1 MSSVPADMMAFDVE
15 RGLAKALSIKV
26 ETFVVDL
33 KADQFKFRIG
43 QRWNLCVD
51 REQLEALWDDCDQP
65 STMKAAF
72 DSLKAECLAFQ
83 SYQR

>member
-1 MSSVPADMMAFDVE
+1 MTTVPTDMMAFDVE

-26 ETFVVDL
+26 ETFL
-33 KADQFKFRIG
+33 CGPAEFKFRIG

-51 REQLEALWDDCDQP
+51 REQLESLWDDCDQP

-72 DSLKAECLAFQ
+72 DALKAECLGFQ
-83 SYQR
+83 SFQR